1 MDNYAQPSIFLGNLR
16 IDEPVTTFTD
26 LLVTAVCF
34 YAYFRLKKIAP
45 VNRMQLYLMYYFLTM
60 GLATALGGLIGH
72 AFLYTLTFK
81 WKLPGWLMSMFS
93 VALLERASIL
103 YAKPIINKRLGSFF
117 GILNIIELATFVIL
131 AFSTLNFFFV
141 EAHSAYGLLIV
152 VAGFHGFVF
161 YKQRTK
167 GSKLFLIAV
176 AISALS
182 ALIFMNE
189 WGLHPF
195 FNHYDISH
203 TLMTLGAF
211 VFFKGSVQSLQ
222 EHPITDNTPEAQQ

>member
-1 MDNYAQPSIFLGNLR
+1 MDNFAQPSIYLGNLR
-16 IDEPVTTFTD
+16 IDEPVTTLTD
-26 LLVTAVCF
+26 LFVTAVCF
-34 YAYFRLKKIAP
+34 FAYYRLRKIKP
-45 VNRMQLYLMYYFLTM
+45 LSRMQIYLIYYFLTM

-72 AFLYTLTFK
+72 AFLYKLSFE

-103 YAKPIINKRLGSFF
+103 YAKPLISKKLGKFF
-117 GILNIIELATFVIL
+117 GVLNIVELATFVIL

-141 EAHSAYGLLIV
+141 EAHSAYGLLII

-176 AISALS
+176 GISAIS

-203 TLMTLGAF
+203 TLMAIGAF
-211 VFFKGSVQSLQ
+211 VFYKGSLQSLR
-222 EHPITDNTPEAQQ
+222 EHPIADTVQVTQQ

>member
-1 MDNYAQPSIFLGNLR
+1 MDNYTQPSIFIGNLR

-34 YAYFRLKKIAP
+34 YAYFRLRKTP
-45 VNRMQLYLMYYFLTM
+45 PGSRMQLYLMYYFLTM

-93 VALLERASIL
+93 VALVERASIL

-117 GILNIIELATFVIL
+117 GILNIVELATFVIL

-141 EAHSAYGLLIV
+141 EAHSAYGLLVV

-167 GSKLFLIAV
+167 GSKLFLYAV
-176 AISALS
+176 VVSAIS
-182 ALIFMNE
+182 ALIFMNK

-203 TLMTLGAF
+203 TLMAISAF
-211 VFFKGSVQSLQ
+211 IFYKGSIQLLK
-222 EHPITDNTPEAQQ
+222 EHPISGTLPEAQR